1 MGTHP
6 IFESDFDCLTEMS
19 DSTRIRRPG
28 PNVSRGVYG
37 FVMYVTAKSAF
48 LIYILWAVVPQ
59 KFLDEHGLEDF
70 FPSKYWALV
79 FPVWI
84 IIATIFIWLIY
95 FAINANIASKHN
107 FWEDLNKSEYTI
119 DVVLS

>member
-1 MGTHP
+1 
-6 IFESDFDCLTEMS
+6 MS
-19 DSTRIRRPG
+19 SLAGNPLIREKLQRNKTYIYPQ
-28 PNVSRGVYG
+28 PLK
-37 FVMYVTAKSAF
+37 VMYVTAKSAF
-48 LIYILWAVVPQ
+48 LIYLIWAVIPQ

-95 FAINANIASKHN
+95 FGG
-107 FWEDLNKSEYTI
+107 F
-119 DVVLS
+119 